1 MLKRERL
8 TKILQ
13 IVNDKGIVDTAD
25 IMEALAVSDMTVR
38 RDLDELEKAG
48 KLIRV
53 RGGAQSLDYNID
65 FELSHLQKSTV
76 QIEEKLAIARC
87 AAQAVQ
93 DHETIFLGPGTTLE
107 MMATLLP
114 DRDVRVVTP
123 SLPAFEAL
131 KDKLQDRVV
140 LVGGTYRSNT
150 GTFAGTLTNQI
161 LRDLKFTKAFIS
173 CNGIADDELTTS
185 SLEEGEM
192 QAIACRNAR
201 NVYLLADSR
210 KFNREDFYV
219 YEHLYNIDELITDST
234 LSQDVA
240 DHYREYTRIRQVK
253 VKNEEEK

>member
-1 MLKRERL
+1 MLKQERL

-13 IVNDKGIVDTAD
+13 MVNDKGIVDTAD

-53 RGGAQSLDYNID
+53 GAEPSPWTTTSTSNSLTCRNPRCRSRKTRHCPLCSAGGAGSRNH
-65 FELSHLQKSTV
+65 FS
-76 QIEEKLAIARC
+76 
-87 AAQAVQ
+87 
-93 DHETIFLGPGTTLE
+93 GPGHH
-107 MMATLLP
+107 AGNDGHAAAGP
-114 DRDVRVVTP
+114 GCRVVTP

>member
-1 MLKRERL
+1 
-8 TKILQ
+8 
-13 IVNDKGIVDTAD
+13 V
-25 IMEALAVSDMTVR
+25 
-38 RDLDELEKAG
+38 
-48 KLIRV
+48 
-53 RGGAQSLDYNID
+53 
-65 FELSHLQKSTV
+65 
-76 QIEEKLAIARC
+76 
-87 AAQAVQ
+87 
-93 DHETIFLGPGTTLE
+93 P
-107 MMATLLP
+107 P
-114 DRDVRVVTP
+114 P
-123 SLPAFEAL
+123 LPAFEAL

>member
-13 IVNDKGIVDTAD
+13 MVNDKGIVDTAD

-107 MMATLLP
+107 MMATLLL

>member
-13 IVNDKGIVDTAD
+13 MVNDKGIVDTAD

-38 RDLDELEKAG
+38 RDLDELEKSG

-76 QIEEKLAIARC
+76 QIEEKRSIARY
-87 AAQAVQ
+87 ASGLIQ

-107 MMATLLP
+107 MMASMIP
-114 DRDVRVVTP
+114 DKDIRIVTS
-123 SLPAFEAL
+123 SLPAFEVL
-131 KDKLQDRVV
+131 KEKMEDRLL
-140 LVGGTYRSNT
+140 LVGGSYRANT
-150 GTFAGTLTNQI
+150 GAFVGTLTNQI

-173 CNGIADDELTTS
+173 CNGIADDEITTS
-185 SLEEGEM
+185 SMEEGEM

-201 NVYLLADSR
+201 AVYLLADSR

-219 YEHLYNIDELITDST
+219 YEHLYNIDELITDGT

-240 DHYREYTRIRQVK
+240 DHYGEYTRILQVK
-253 VKNEEEK
+253 GEE